1 MTFGVCPNCENKVDV
16 GVEPDIGIHHLCET
30 CQVDLVIVWLNPIE
44 LSIIDYED
52 YGQFD
57 DDSYGDVFQKIKKKK
72 GVYNG
77 NGKTQKK

>member
-16 GVEPDIGIHHLCET
+16 GGEPEIGIHHLCET
-30 CQVDLVIVWLNPIE
+30 CRIELVIVWLNPIE

-57 DDSYGDVFQKIKKKK
+57 DDSYSDVFQKIKKKK

>member
-16 GVEPDIGIHHLCET
+16 GGEPEINNHHLCET

-44 LSIIDYED
+44 LSIIEYED

-57 DDSYGDVFQKIKKKK
+57 DDSFGDVFQKIKKKK

-77 NGKTQKK
+77 DGKTQKK